1 MKNRRDT
8 IQNFI
13 MVTFD
18 FIYQLRINW
27 WMGSSYKTL
36 DWTLWQ
42 REGVISV
49 TGLVKKEKLL
59 VFPFFLFYLANNFNK
74 TLILGRNKKN

>member
-1 MKNRRDT
+1 
-8 IQNFI
+8 
-13 MVTFD
+13 
-18 FIYQLRINW
+18 
-27 WMGSSYKTL
+27 MGSSYKTL

-59 VFPFFLFYLANNFNK
+59 VFPFFLFYLVNNFNK